1 MKPRKITAIIALTLV
16 MAFLALGARSY
27 AASSPAKVS
36 LDLKFAELA
45 EVFRVLAN
53 VSGANIV
60 VSPSVSGKVTVK
72 LVSVPVEEALDII
85 CAVSD
90 LEYIYLNGT
99 IMVGPKGSV
108 STLMDKAVVEKLE
121 LINIAP
127 SDAASKL
134 TFAVPGIA
142 AQPDDKAGTLLLR
155 GTQSDIALAKA
166 FLAKVDTPVPASKVV
181 LPEQEAIDIIQLA
194 NAEAQSVYDA
204 VKGLLSATLAVDARL
219 NSILAGGKVSD
230 VKAARGIIEKLDIVK
245 KAEAIAIQP
254 VEIRVL
260 QLTNAKAADVKPAAA
275 LIIAADRIQADA
287 SSNSLIIK
295 ATPEEHARIAEL
307 VKNIDAATPRVAA
320 VAVTQ
325 EKLEIVN
332 LLYAKAEDVKKALSV
347 VIPENKIAIDARTNK
362 VMMLLDP
369 AKSMEAMALIKEL
382 DVKVAEA
389 PVQVVVA
396 PAMRLGYYSPKFAKA
411 TDIES
416 VVKLVAADAKLQVIE
431 SNNSLV
437 AYATE
442 AQHAAIAE
450 AVSKL
455 DSEAMVL
462 ATTIVTREET
472 RLEIIELKY
481 AQAADVQKALASVLG
496 PDKATIDRRTNKLIL
511 KVDPSELVLAQ
522 SIISELDVRLD
533 TAPPAAVEAE
543 VLEVADLNYAK
554 ASEVKPALEAALGAG
569 KVMADDRSNKLLLML
584 VPSKKAL
591 AMSIISAMDV
601 EIPVEAAVE
610 PVKPNLEMIQL
621 KYAAAADV
629 KKVLDGVLGSNN
641 VNVDERTNKVIMMVT
656 PQGKAMAQG
665 IIDNLDIEVKSAEV
679 AVVQAAPVPGLEV
692 VQIRYA
698 SASSVKQAL
707 TAVFPAERITVD
719 DRTNKLILKVT
730 PDEKAQAMAIIN
742 EVDVKVEAATA
753 AAPVAADTLSIVQL
767 KYAPAAEVGKALE
780 AVIPPQKINVD
791 TRTNKL
797 IMKVGADDIAQVRQI
812 ISELDVRLED
822 QPAQIAEPTQMGF
835 FRIFNVK
842 PSDIEA
848 SVKVV
853 AGTAKVQA
861 SDITGSITAWG
872 STSELKLIESLIA
885 KLDIKPEASEEPVE
899 MATAVE
905 TLEVV
910 QLMNASAADV
920 KASLSVLLPD
930 SKIAINERTNKL
942 MLIVT
947 PELKMQAMSVVAAL
961 DVPVNKAEVLKT
973 EPVKLGFFQMK
984 FASATEME
992 APIKLVASSAK
1003 VQVAE
1008 RTNSLIV
1015 YGTEAEL
1022 AIIEQVIEKLDVEI
1036 KKEEVAATIAEY
1048 RTYKVLNASP
1058 TEISSAL
1065 TILIPASSMVPD
1077 DRSGTLIIK
1086 ADAETQRLAAEV
1098 ITTLDVKSV
1107 KAAGDVVEADVT
1119 RVYKLNYAAPADIK
1133 AALTEMTTG
1142 KIAIDSRTSSVIVTA
1157 KESDHAGILDV
1168 IEHLDQELSQV
1179 FFEASL
1185 YELSDDA
1192 TKRLGIDW
1200 TVNKLVFGYNTLSQL
1215 ATVAL
1220 DFDNKI
1226 SALADEGKAKLISKQ
1241 HTFTVDGKMGRML
1254 IGDRIP
1260 VIVQRVEQGQVVNS
1274 VEYINAGIELSITP
1288 KVSYDGSI
1296 TAEVKPVISSIVGW
1310 TPQNYPQIRTRELET
1325 IVNVKNG
1332 ESAIIGGL
1340 FSQEEIETITKVPIL
1355 GDIPLIKELFTK
1367 RGTDVK
1373 DQEIIIVITAWTIKP
1388 GQKTNLENGVV
1399 EIKGPVL

>member
-27 AASSPAKVS
+27 AASSPTKVS

-85 CAVSD
+85 CAVSN

-99 IMVGPKGSV
+99 ILVGPKGSI
-108 STLMDKAVVEKLE
+108 SMLMDKAVVEKME
-121 LINIAP
+121 LIYISA

-155 GTQSDIALAKA
+155 GTQAEIAMAKA

-181 LPEQEAIDIIQLA
+181 LPEEEVIDIIQLA

-204 VKGLLSATLAVDARL
+204 VKGLLNATLAVDARL
-219 NSILAGGKVSD
+219 NAILAGGKVSD
-230 VKAARGIIEKLDIVK
+230 VRAARGIIEKLDVVK
-245 KAEAIAIQP
+245 KAEAIAVQP

-260 QLTNAKAADVKPAAA
+260 QLMNAKASDVKPAAS
-275 LIIAADRIQADA
+275 LIISADRIQADD
-287 SSNSLIIK
+287 SSNSLIVK

-307 VKNIDAATPRVAA
+307 LKNIDAATPRAAA
-320 VAVTQ
+320 VTVAQ

-332 LLYAKAEDVKKALSV
+332 LLYAKAEDVKKALAV

-362 VMMLLDP
+362 VMMLVDP
-369 AKSMEAMALIKEL
+369 AKGLEAMALIKAL

-416 VVKLVAADAKLQVIE
+416 VVRLVAPDAKLQVIE

-442 AQHAAIAE
+442 AQHAAISE

-455 DSEAMVL
+455 DSESMLL

-481 AQAADVQKALASVLG
+481 AQAADIQKALASILG
-496 PDKATIDRRTNKLIL
+496 PDKATIDGRTNKLIL
-511 KVDPSELVLAQ
+511 KVDQSELVLAQ
-522 SIISELDVRLD
+522 SVISELDVRLD

-543 VLEVADLNYAK
+543 VLEVADLKFAK

-569 KVMADDRSNKLLLML
+569 KVMADDRSNKLLMML

-601 EIPVEAAVE
+601 EIPVQPSIE
-610 PVKPNLEMIQL
+610 PAKPGIEMIQL
-621 KYAAAADV
+621 KYASAAEV
-629 KKVLDGVLGSNN
+629 KKILDGVLGASN
-641 VNVDERTNKVIMMVT
+641 VNVDERTNKVILMVT

-665 IIDNLDIEVKSAEV
+665 IIENLDIAVKSAEV

-692 VQIRYA
+692 VQIKYAAA
-698 SASSVKQAL
+698 SAVKQAL
-707 TAVFPAERITVD
+707 TAVFPADRITVD
-719 DRTNKLILKVT
+719 DRTNKLIIKVT

-742 EVDVKVEAATA
+742 EVDVKVETAQA
-753 AAPVAADTLSIVQL
+753 AAPVATETLVIVQL
-767 KYAPAAEVGKALE
+767 KYAPAAEVGKALA
-780 AVIPPQKINVD
+780 AVIPADKINVD
-791 TRTNKL
+791 VRTNKL
-797 IMKVGADDIAQVRQI
+797 IMRVGSDDIAQVRQI

-835 FRIFNVK
+835 YRIFNVK

-853 AGTAKVQA
+853 AGSAKVQA

-872 STSELKLIESLIA
+872 STSELKTIESLIA
-885 KLDIKPEASEEPVE
+885 KLDVKPVVGETPV
-899 MATAVE
+899 ATVVE

-910 QLMNASAADV
+910 QLLNASAADV

-947 PELKMQAMSVVAAL
+947 PELKMQAMSIVAAL
-961 DVPVNKAEVLKT
+961 DIPVSKADVLKT

-984 FASATEME
+984 FASAAEME
-992 APIKLVASSAK
+992 APIKLVASTAK

-1036 KKEEVAATIAEY
+1036 KREDVIAAIAEY
-1048 RTYKVLNASP
+1048 RTYKIVNASP

-1065 TILIPASSMVPD
+1065 TILLPASSMLPD

-1086 ADAETQRLAAEV
+1086 ADAETHKLAADV

-1107 KAAGDVVEADVT
+1107 KAAGEVVEADVT
-1119 RVYKLNYAAPADIK
+1119 RVYKLNYAAPADLK
-1133 AALTEMTTG
+1133 AALAEMTTG
-1142 KIAIDSRTSSVIVTA
+1142 KVAIDTRTSSLIVTA
-1157 KESDHAGILDV
+1157 KQSEHANILDV
-1168 IEHLDQELSQV
+1168 IEHLDQELAQV

-1185 YELSDDA
+1185 YELSGDA

-1200 TVNKLVFGYNTLSQL
+1200 TINKLVFGYNTLSQL

-1226 SALADEGKAKLISKQ
+1226 AALANEGKAKLISKQ
-1241 HTFTVDGKMGRML
+1241 HTFTVDGKTGRML

-1260 VIVQRVEQGQVVNS
+1260 VIVQRVDQGQVVNS

-1355 GDIPLIKELFTK
+1355 GDIPLLKELFTK

-1373 DQEIIIVITAWTIKP
+1373 DQEIIIVITAWTIRP
-1388 GQKTNLENGVV
+1388 GQKTVLENGVV